1 MEFFICIDEY
11 YSIVWMYHA
20 STEGYLGNF
29 QFGANTNKIAMN
41 IHIQVPA

>member
-1 MEFFICIDEY
+1 MEFFICTDEY

-20 STEGYLGNF
+20 PTEGYLGSF
-29 QFGANTNKIAMN
+29 QFGANTNKTAMN